1 MSHSTLSIH
10 DSMRELLATAAESD
24 DCAFLM
30 PVIESLFEQINN
42 VDGDAEL
49 AYRHVI
55 KNLARLLIDNDVL
68 TDAGKKHFEWLVKFS
83 QTGHDAN
90 VLEALMERFDGSL
103 FKSGLKTGQIT
114 EANTNTAATAETTTT
129 PLTIDSPAPASASHE
144 VESET
149 PQPEAA
155 NKAPEINLDFLKSID
170 GIQDQ
175 HTTHFHDIQK
185 ENQINDDEIKTIKDT
200 LKTRLDSTKTQF
212 GEFENIMQV
221 LLSDLQ
227 EADDLNEIESIRT
240 MLNRSIN
247 ELLSEQAT
255 ISSNILDVAR
265 ELDLFES
272 HCKQL
277 NHELSLVKR
286 LSMTDELTRL
296 PNRRAFLKR
305 LENESGRVQRYGYPM
320 SIAIIDIDLF
330 KEINDTY
337 GHAVGDQVLQSYTKN
352 VLSTFRNYDLVARYG
367 GEEFAVLLPHTDIFG
382 AERALNKV
390 LQKATDTP
398 LEKAAIDAP
407 IKLPTFS
414 AGVAAYKEG
423 ESVEAI
429 INRAD
434 KAMYNAKKLGRNRV
448 VVEA

>member
-1 MSHSTLSIH
+1 MTHSTLSIH

-24 DCAFLM
+24 DCSFLL
-30 PVIESLFEQINN
+30 PVIENLFEQVNT
-42 VDGDAEL
+42 VDGEAEI
-49 AYRHVI
+49 AYRQVI
-55 KNLARLLIDNDVL
+55 KNLASLLIENDVL
-68 TDAGKKHFEWLVKFS
+68 TDEGKKHFEWLVKFS

-103 FKSGLKTGQIT
+103 FKTASRIEQPSPVKAT
-114 EANTNTAATAETTTT
+114 ESVSEEHTD
-129 PLTIDSPAPASASHE
+129 TIDTEKSDA
-144 VESET
+144 
-149 PQPEAA
+149 
-155 NKAPEINLDFLKSID
+155 EINLDFLKSINGLND
-170 GIQDQ
+170 
-175 HTTHFHDIQK
+175 HNSPHFQELLK
-185 ENQINDDEIKTIKDT
+185 ENLVNDDEIKTLKDT

-212 GEFENIMQV
+212 HEFENNMQ
-221 LLSDLQ
+221 LLLTDLQ
-227 EADDLNEIESIRT
+227 EANDIDEIESVRT
-240 MLNRSIN
+240 LLNRSISN
-247 ELLSEQAT
+247 LLSEQST
-255 ISSNILDVAR
+255 ISNNIIDVAR

-272 HCKQL
+272 HCMHL
-277 NHELSLVKR
+277 NHELGLVKR

-320 SIAIIDIDLF
+320 AIAIIDLDLF
-330 KEINDTY
+330 KEINDSY

-367 GEEFAVLLPHTDIFG
+367 GEEFAVLLPHTDIYG

-390 LQKATDTP
+390 LQKAAETP
-398 LEKAAIDAP
+398 LDRASIDAP

-414 AGVAAYKEG
+414 AGVAAYKQG
-423 ESVEAI
+423 ESIENI

>member
-10 DSMRELLATAAESD
+10 DSMRELLATAGESD
-24 DCAFLM
+24 DCNFLL
-30 PVIESLFEQINN
+30 PVIENLFEQINTI
-42 VDGDAEL
+42 DGDAEI

-55 KNLARLLIDNDVL
+55 KNLATLLIENDVL
-68 TDAGKKHFEWLVKFS
+68 SDEGKKHFEWLVKFS

-90 VLEALMERFDGSL
+90 VLEALMDRFDGSL
-103 FKSGLKTGQIT
+103 FKAPSKNDKQPSIKAG
-114 EANTNTAATAETTTT
+114 AT
-129 PLTIDSPAPASASHE
+129 DS
-144 VESET
+144 
-149 PQPEAA
+149 EAA
-155 NKAPEINLDFLKSID
+155 KSSGNEQTDDTEVNLDFLQSIG
-170 GIQDQ
+170 GIND
-175 HTTHFHDIQK
+175 HNSTHFHELLK
-185 ENQINDDEIKTIKDT
+185 ENHVNDDEIETLKDT

-212 GEFENIMQV
+212 NEFENIMQ
-221 LLSDLQ
+221 LLLTDLQ
-227 EADDLNEIESIRT
+227 EANDINELESIRT
-240 MLNRSIN
+240 MLNRSISN
-247 ELLSEQAT
+247 LLSEQAT
-255 ISSNILDVAR
+255 ISNNIIDVAR

-272 HCKQL
+272 HCKHL
-277 NHELSLVKR
+277 NHELGLVKR

-320 SIAIIDIDLF
+320 AIAIIDLDLF
-330 KEINDTY
+330 KEINDNY
-337 GHAVGDQVLQSYTKN
+337 GHAIGDQVLQSYTKN

-367 GEEFAVLLPHTDIFG
+367 GEEFAVLLPHTDIYG

-390 LQKATDTP
+390 LHKAAETP
-398 LEKAAIDAP
+398 LDKASIDAP

-423 ESVEAI
+423 ESVDNI

-448 VVEA
+448 VVET